1 MGVINIIMKKTKS
14 LDYIEDKNNYCKKIS
29 LLAKKATRE
38 SVLKAKENN
47 IEVTYLKGSKI
58 VSESPS
64 GEITVISSLD
74 KNLGRRVIV
83 GSKSILS

>member
-1 MGVINIIMKKTKS
+1 MGITNIIMKKTKS
-14 LDYIEDKNNYCKKIS
+14 LDYIEDKENYHKKIS

-38 SVLKAKENN
+38 AVSKAKENN
-47 IEVTYLKGSKI
+47 IEITYLKGSKI

-74 KNLGRRVIV
+74 KNVRRRVIL